1 MGLHRFKLAFS
12 LVDKMNVRPAR
23 EFNVPGINR
32 WGIAVAG
39 FLLQM
44 TLGSVYAWSVFKA
57 PLTRQFHWATS
68 DVTFAFTVAIFTL
81 GIAAFVGGFW
91 MNRIGPRPVAMMGG
105 FFYGLGVFLA
115 SFSTHGLGWLYLT
128 FGLIGGVGLGF
139 GYIVPVAVLV
149 RWFPDRRGFIT
160 GLAVC
165 GFGAGALVTA
175 PLAVRLIQA
184 VGVLRTFGWLG
195 IGFLVLGVASGF
207 FMKDPPAD
215 YCPAGWTPS
224 LRVARQ
230 RTEHSWTLYEA
241 LGSWQW
247 WALWLLLFLNTSA
260 GISLISQE
268 SPVFTE
274 LTGASA
280 IIAAA
285 MVGVASVG
293 NAAGR
298 FFWAGASDIITR
310 RWTFVSMFALQ
321 IGLFWMLP
329 QFKASWVVAMIAF
342 LILMCYGGGFGTM
355 PAFVAD
361 YFGDAN
367 VGPIYGLMLT
377 AWGAASV
384 FGPMLTATLHDS
396 SGSYRS
402 GLHIIAAMMAVSVV
416 LPILVRPPRVRSA
429 SVSWSPPSVESE
441 L

>member
-1 MGLHRFKLAFS
+1 MNARPDKEFLVSRFHRWK
-12 LVDKMNVRPAR
+12 
-23 EFNVPGINR
+23 
-32 WGIAVAG
+32 IAIAG

-57 PLTRQFHWATS
+57 PLSRQFHWATP
-68 DVTFAFTVAIFTL
+68 DVTFAFTAAIFML
-81 GIAAFVGGFW
+81 GLAAFVGGYW
-91 MNRIGPRPVAMMGG
+91 MKRVGPRTVAMLGG
-105 FFYGLGVFLA
+105 FLYGLGVFLA
-115 SFSTHGLGWLYLT
+115 SFSSHG
-128 FGLIGGVGLGF
+128 IGGLGLGF

-175 PLAVRLIQA
+175 PMAARLIQSF
-184 VGVLRTFGWLG
+184 GVLSAFARLG
-195 IGFLVLGVASGF
+195 IGFLILGSISGYF
-207 FMKDPPAD
+207 LVDPPEGFL
-215 YCPAGWTPS
+215 PAGWTPS
-224 LRVARQ
+224 PRLNSQ
-230 RTEHSWTLYEA
+230 RAAHSWTLAESLTA
-241 LGSWQW
+241 WQW

-280 IIAAA
+280 IVAAA

-298 FFWAGASDIITR
+298 FLWAGASDFITR
-310 RWTFVSMFALQ
+310 RWTFTLLFALQ
-321 IGLFWMLP
+321 VCLFLLLP
-329 QFKASWVVAMIAF
+329 QFPSSWAAALIAF

-361 YFGDAN
+361 YFGDRN
-367 VGPIYGLMLT
+367 VGSIYGLMLT

-384 FGPMLTATLHDS
+384 FGPMLTATLHDA
-396 SGSYRS
+396 SGNYRS
-402 GLHIIAAMMAVSVV
+402 SLRIIAAMMAVSTL
-416 LPILVRPPRVRSA
+416 LPLLVRPPRLRSTHSSSA
-429 SVSWSPPSVESE
+429 LPDPD